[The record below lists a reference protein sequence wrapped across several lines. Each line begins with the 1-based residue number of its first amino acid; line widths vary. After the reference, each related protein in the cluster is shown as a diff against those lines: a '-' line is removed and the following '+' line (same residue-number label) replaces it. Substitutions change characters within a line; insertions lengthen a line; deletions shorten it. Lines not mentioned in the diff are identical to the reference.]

1 MWVRDPPPPNSNT
14 ALKLIYSAF
23 RWCKN
28 LNFDKLTLKT
38 GFVVQGL
45 GVMWTWR
52 IICADE
58 THKSQCCFRVLLCAL
73 QACCICVITGRS
85 TCLHSRVRTLDP
97 SSPCRGWSSEERS
110 PSAAPR
116 PDTRP
121 TSHST
126 PNPSTGAKFT
136 SQSSMSLILKWDV
149 IEKSDEDDDDGVC
162 VQGQRRGEAKLQRDG
177 GV

>member
-1 MWVRDPPPPNSNT
+1 MWMRSREVCFPVG
-14 ALKLIYSAF
+14 LLV
-23 RWCKN
+23 WCEPEGSSVLMKH
-28 LNFDKLTLKT
+28 
-38 GFVVQGL
+38 
-45 GVMWTWR
+45 
-52 IICADE
+52 
-58 THKSQCCFRVLLCAL
+58 THKSQCCFRVLLCSL
-73 QACCICVITGRS
+73 QACCICAITGRS

-162 VQGQRRGEAKLQRDG
+162 VQGQRRGEAELQRDG